1 MFMCEFLSQFLM
13 RMLTIIVSREVTN
26 VQTGGK
32 LGSGGA
38 GELKYFV
45 ACCTHCLID
54 DRWNS
59 LEVLSAGWVC
69 L

>member
-32 LGSGGA
+32 LGSGGGA
-38 GELKYFV
+38 KVLRGVL
-45 ACCTHCLID
+45 H
-54 DRWNS
+54 S
-59 LEVLSAGWVC
+59 LPD
-69 L
+69 